1 MERNQNI
8 KQFKGQTRLPKFA
21 IPDRYDLHLKP
32 DLSVCTFSGTICI
45 NLRIIEPTKF
55 VVLNALELNIH
66 GVLFTDSQNQQQF
79 SPCDIV
85 LDEDDEILMLVFEEA
100 LNAGDGILRI
110 DFSGI
115 LNEHLRG
122 FYRCTYMDGEE
133 KKNMAVTQFEAVDAR
148 RCFPCWDEPALKATF
163 KITIDLPLEL
173 VALSNMPIIDE
184 KLTGNVKTVYFEES
198 PLMSTYLVAVVIGL
212 FDYVEDTTADGVKV
226 RVYCPLGQANKG
238 KYALSIAVKALD
250 LFAEYFSMPYPL
262 PKLDMVAVPEF
273 SGGAMENYG
282 LIIYRENEL
291 LYDDLQSTAARKQ
304 IMTIVVMHEVAHHW
318 FGNLVTMEWWTHLWL
333 NEGFATWISYMA
345 TDGLFPEWKIWTQF
359 LQQTTGGLRVDALEG
374 SHPIEVEVHQAR
386 SVNEIFDAISYKK
399 GSAVIRM
406 LQGYLGDDILQ
417 KALSSYMEKYAW
429 KNAKT
434 EDLWSVLSAESGIQ
448 VNKMMDSWTKQK
460 GYPVISVKSEDHFLE
475 FEQSQFLSSG
485 LHGEGKWIVPITLF
499 LGSYN
504 RRKNFLLESKFEK
517 VDVSELFSSSDG
529 YSGSFNEA
537 NEEKC
542 SEFVWVKVNVE
553 QSGFYRVKYEDKLA
567 AQLRKAVEKNCLLA
581 SDKFG
586 VLDDAFALC
595 QACEISISSLLSLM
609 DVYRKELDYAV
620 LSKLIDVCYSVV
632 EISIDAIPD
641 AVNELKTFFIN
652 LLLFSAEKLGWE
664 SVPGEIH
671 LNTMLRGDVYKALA
685 TFGHDKTHSE
695 AMQRFESLLKDSA
708 TPLLSADIRKAT
720 YIAIMRNAS
729 TTNRN
734 GFESLLKILRE
745 ADTVHEKERV
755 LGCIASCPDS
765 EIVLEVLNLLVSDE
779 VRDQDII
786 YGLRGIS
793 LEGRE
798 IAWRWLK
805 DNWDLI
811 LNKYGDGLLIT
822 HFIRDI
828 ITPFCSNEKAD
839 EVTEFFAARATPG
852 IATNLKQ
859 SIEQVRIKAR
869 WVQSIKQES
878 SLEEVISR
886 LAC

>member
-1 MERNQNI
+1 M
-8 KQFKGQTRLPKFA
+8 
-21 IPDRYDLHLKP
+21 
-32 DLSVCTFSGTICI
+32 
-45 NLRIIEPTKF
+45 
-55 VVLNALELNIH
+55 
-66 GVLFTDSQNQQQF
+66 
-79 SPCDIV
+79 
-85 LDEDDEILMLVFEEA
+85 
-100 LNAGDGILRI
+100 
-110 DFSGI
+110 
-115 LNEHLRG
+115 
-122 FYRCTYMDGEE
+122 
-133 KKNMAVTQFEAVDAR
+133 
-148 RCFPCWDEPALKATF
+148 
-163 KITIDLPLEL
+163 
-173 VALSNMPIIDE
+173 
-184 KLTGNVKTVYFEES
+184 
-198 PLMSTYLVAVVIGL
+198 
-212 FDYVEDTTADGVKV
+212 
-226 RVYCPLGQANKG
+226 
-238 KYALSIAVKALD
+238 
-250 LFAEYFSMPYPL
+250 
-262 PKLDMVAVPEF
+262 
-273 SGGAMENYG
+273 
-282 LIIYRENEL
+282 
-291 LYDDLQSTAARKQ
+291 
-304 IMTIVVMHEVAHHW
+304 
-318 FGNLVTMEWWTHLWL
+318 
-333 NEGFATWISYMA
+333 
-345 TDGLFPEWKIWTQF
+345 
-359 LQQTTGGLRVDALEG
+359 
-374 SHPIEVEVHQAR
+374 
-386 SVNEIFDAISYKK
+386 
-399 GSAVIRM
+399 
-406 LQGYLGDDILQ
+406 
-417 KALSSYMEKYAW
+417 
-429 KNAKT
+429 
-434 EDLWSVLSAESGIQ
+434 
-448 VNKMMDSWTKQK
+448 
-460 GYPVISVKSEDHFLE
+460 
-475 FEQSQFLSSG
+475 QSQFLSSG

-581 SDKFG
+581 TDKFG

-609 DVYRKELDYAV
+609 NVYRKELDYAV

-671 LNTMLRGDVYKALA
+671 LNTMLRGEVYKALA

-695 AMQRFESLLKDSA
+695 AMQRFESLLDDRA
-708 TPLLSADIRKAT
+708 TPLLSADTRKAA

-786 YGLRGIS
+786 YGLGGIS

-805 DNWDLI
+805 ENWDLI

-839 EVTEFFAARATPG
+839 EVTEFFATRATPG
-852 IATNLKQ
+852 IAMNLKQ